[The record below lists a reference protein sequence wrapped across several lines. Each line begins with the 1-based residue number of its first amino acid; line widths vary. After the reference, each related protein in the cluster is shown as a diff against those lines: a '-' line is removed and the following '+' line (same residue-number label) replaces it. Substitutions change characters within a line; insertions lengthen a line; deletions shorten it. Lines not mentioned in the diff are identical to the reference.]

1 MFFSHF
7 QNQLG
12 SSVQNISETQ
22 NNVIVMLETIDKHN
36 TGLPINDIKS
46 LLNEFD
52 QFLASVKTSAETK
65 IKTKFHKDGE
75 VETTG
80 FVDIPESKFIEL
92 LDQFKTHEKSINQK
106 ITQKNAADMHQ
117 FRKQIASLIV
127 QVEHLR
133 DQIQDK
139 NFYQKENKLLQK
151 KIETLEK
158 KIQTLNGTISK
169 TFNSLCSSDLLEDKK
184 RTELQQAF
192 KVNDMIGLTL
202 AIQSIGVGMRN
213 EIFAASVESEKS
225 REEVR
230 MLMKKMEAKEKE
242 KEDIIKNTESTR
254 TEMDEMKKMM
264 NVSNLT

>member
-1 MFFSHF
+1 M
-7 QNQLG
+7 QNL
-12 SSVQNISETQ
+12 SEIKS
-22 NNVIVMLETIDKHN
+22 NVVVMLETIEKHN

-46 LLNEFD
+46 LLTDFD
-52 QFLASVKTSAETK
+52 QFLASIKTSAETK
-65 IKTKFHKDGE
+65 IKTKFHKNGD
-75 VETTG
+75 VEITG
-80 FVDIPESKFIEL
+80 FVDIPESKFTEL
-92 LDQFKTHEKSINQK
+92 LEKFKTHEKSINQK
-106 ITQKNAADMHQ
+106 ITQKNATDMHQ

-139 NFYQKENKLLQK
+139 NYYQKENKLLQK

-158 KIQTLNGTISK
+158 KIQTLNGIISK
-169 TFNSLCSSDLLEDKK
+169 TFNSLCSSDLLEDRK
-184 RTELQQAF
+184 RSELQQAF
-192 KVNDMIGLTL
+192 KMNDMIGLTL

-242 KEDIIKNTESTR
+242 KEDVIKNTESTR
-254 TEMDEMKKMM
+254 TEMEEMKRMM
-264 NVSNLT
+264 NVSHVCYKRAFKTKFCRY